1 MLARFLGHRVY
12 SPQEE
17 YRIADCSVSPSVK
30 IFTSAAD
37 LEYHCSSSAQL
48 MYFSLFS
55 SASEE
60 ILSVLVPH
68 LTDLTK
74 SDCIWQRICWRLVE
88 CVPDRWME
96 AVVLGFVQR
105 APG

>member
-1 MLARFLGHRVY
+1 M
-12 SPQEE
+12 
-17 YRIADCSVSPSVK
+17 K
-30 IFTSAAD
+30 IFMLAAD
-37 LEYHCSSSAQL
+37 LKKRCSPSSQL
-48 MYFSLFS
+48 MCFFLFS
-55 SASEE
+55 SSEE
-60 ILSVLVPH
+60 ILSVLMPH